1 MRGSCRGPATPLKQ
15 SVNEIPWIDLHSS
28 TTAGHEAKSLLVK
41 TPMPAPEFQHTVG
54 KTASFSGTAL
64 HTGDKVTLK
73 LHPAPIDHGI
83 KFKRKDLQDEPTI
96 DAKIENLK
104 TVERATTI
112 GEGSVR
118 VHTVEHILAALSAM
132 GVDNAIVEM
141 DANEPPIG
149 DGSAQPYVD
158 LIKKAG
164 VMAQEERRKF
174 FDVREPMHV
183 EAKTG
188 ALLVLLPDDKFRI
201 SCTQAGPNNR
211 FAQFLS
217 MEITPTGFECEIAPA
232 RTFVYYEDVEPL
244 MEKNLIKGGSLENAI
259 VVRGE
264 AVLSKEPLRF
274 PDEFVRHKI
283 IDIIGDLA
291 LVGRRIR
298 GHVVAVKPGHAAN
311 AELARALAREQTR
324 RSAMSTPRAI
334 PIGDSGLDTGE
345 VMNILPH
352 RYPFLMVD
360 RVIGFEGENKI
371 TAIKS
376 ITINEPFFQGHFP
389 GHPVMPGVMQVEA
402 MAQVASILLFKLTKT
417 SSRVGYFM
425 SADQVKFR
433 KPVFP
438 GDTIFIHAELTRARG
453 NRMAKT
459 KCYCVV
465 NDAIVSEAELMFTF
479 LDK

>member
-1 MRGSCRGPATPLKQ
+1 
-15 SVNEIPWIDLHSS
+15 
-28 TTAGHEAKSLLVK
+28 
-41 TPMPAPEFQHTVG
+41 MPASPEFQHTVG
-54 KTASFSGTAL
+54 KTAGFSGTSL
-64 HTGDKVTLK
+64 HTGEKVSIK
-73 LHPAPIDHGI
+73 LHPAPVDHGI
-83 KFKRKDLQDEPTI
+83 KFRRKDLQDEPTI

-118 VHTVEHILAALSAM
+118 VHNVEHVPAALWAM

-164 VMAQEERRKF
+164 VTVQEEPQKF

-183 EAKTG
+183 ESKTG
-188 ALLVLLPDDKFRI
+188 ALLVLLPDEKFRI

-211 FAQFLS
+211 FPQYLS
-217 MEITPTGFECEIAPA
+217 MEVTPAAFEREIAPA
-232 RTFVYYEDVEPL
+232 RTFVYYEDVQPL

-274 PDEFVRHKI
+274 ADEFVRHKI
-283 IDIIGDLA
+283 LDIIGDLG

-298 GHVVAVKPGHAAN
+298 GHVVAVKPGHATN
-311 AELARALAREQTR
+311 AELVRALAREQMR
-324 RSAMSTPRAI
+324 RSAMSGSRAI
-334 PIGDSGLDTGE
+334 PMGDAGLDTGE
-345 VMNILPH
+345 VMKILPH

-360 RVIGFEGENKI
+360 RIISFETETKCVGV
-371 TAIKS
+371 KS
-376 ITINEPFFQGHFP
+376 VTINEPFFQGHFP

-402 MAQVASILLFKLTKT
+402 MAQVASILLFKLAKST
-417 SSRVGYFM
+417 SRIGYFM
-425 SADQVKFR
+425 SADGVKFR
-433 KPVFP
+433 KPVVP
-438 GDTIFIHAELTRARG
+438 GDTIFIHAELTKSRG
-453 NRMAKT
+453 ERLAKA
-459 KCYCVV
+459 KCHCVV
-465 NDAIVSEAELMFTF
+465 NDTIVSEAELMFTF

>member
-1 MRGSCRGPATPLKQ
+1 MA
-15 SVNEIPWIDLHSS
+15 S
-28 TTAGHEAKSLLVK
+28 T
-41 TPMPAPEFQHTVG
+41 PEFQHTVA
-54 KTASFSGTAL
+54 KTASLSGTAL

-73 LHPAPIDHGI
+73 LQPAPVDHGI

-118 VHTVEHILAALSAM
+118 VHTVEHILSALSAM
-132 GVDNAIVEM
+132 GVDNAVVEM

-164 VMAQEERRKF
+164 VTAQDEPRKF

-183 EAKTG
+183 ESKTG
-188 ALLVLLPDDKFRI
+188 ALLVLLPDNKFRI

-211 FAQFLS
+211 FTQFLS
-217 MEITPTGFECEIAPA
+217 MEVTPAFFEREIAPA
-232 RTFVYYEDVEPL
+232 RTFVYYEDVKPL
-244 MEKNLIKGGSLENAI
+244 MDKNLIKGGSLENAI
-259 VVRGE
+259 VVRGD

-274 PDEFVRHKI
+274 DDEFVRHKI
-283 IDIIGDLA
+283 LDIIGDLA

-298 GHVVAVKPGHAAN
+298 GHIVAVKPGHATN
-311 AELARALAREQTR
+311 ADLARSIVREQTR
-324 RSAMSTPRAI
+324 RSALAAPRTI
-334 PIGDSGLDTGE
+334 PSGDGGLDADQI
-345 VMNILPH
+345 MQILPH
-352 RYPFLMVD
+352 RFPFLMVD
-360 RVIGFEGENKI
+360 RIISFETETKCVGVK
-371 TAIKS
+371 TV
-376 ITINEPFFQGHFP
+376 TINEPFFQGHFP

-402 MAQVASILLFKLTKT
+402 MAQVASILLFKLAKT
-417 SSRVGYFM
+417 TSRIGYFM
-425 SADQVKFR
+425 SADEVKFR
-433 KPVFP
+433 KPVLP
-438 GDTIFIHAELTRARG
+438 GDTIFVHAELTKSRG
-453 NRMAKT
+453 ERLAKA
-459 KCYCVV
+459 KCHCVV

>member
-1 MRGSCRGPATPLKQ
+1 
-15 SVNEIPWIDLHSS
+15 
-28 TTAGHEAKSLLVK
+28 
-41 TPMPAPEFQHTVG
+41 MPAAELQHTLA
-54 KTASFSGTAL
+54 KPAPLSGTSL
-64 HTGDKVTLK
+64 HTGAKVSLRIQ
-73 LHPAPIDHGI
+73 PAPVDHGI
-83 KFKRKDLQDEPTI
+83 KFKRTDLQDEPTI
-96 DAKIENLK
+96 DATIANVK

-112 GEGSVR
+112 GEGSMR
-118 VHTVEHILAALSAM
+118 VHTVEHVLSALAAL

-141 DANEPPIG
+141 DANEPPSC
-149 DGSAQPYVD
+149 DGSALPYVET
-158 LIKKAG
+158 IRKAG
-164 VMAQEERRKF
+164 VVAQEAPRSPF
-174 FDVREPMHV
+174 YLREPISI
-183 EAKTG
+183 ESKNG
-188 ALLVLLPDDKFRI
+188 SLLILLPDEDFRI
-201 SCTQAGPNNR
+201 SCTQAGPEGR
-211 FAQFLS
+211 FTQFFS
-217 MEITPTGFECEIAPA
+217 TTITPAIYEREIAPA
-232 RTFVYYEDVEPL
+232 RTFVYYEDVRPL
-244 MEKNLIKGGSLENAI
+244 MDKNLIKGGSLENAI

-264 AVLSKEPLRF
+264 SVLSKEPLRF
-274 PDEFVRHKI
+274 SDEFVRHKI
-283 IDIIGDLA
+283 LDIIGDLA

-298 GHVVAVKPGHAAN
+298 GHVVAVKPGHGAN
-311 AELARALAREQTR
+311 AELVRALAKEQTR
-324 RSAMSTPRAI
+324 RSAMSAPRAI
-334 PIGDSGLDTGE
+334 PIGESGLDTGE
-345 VMNILPH
+345 VMKILPH

-425 SADQVKFR
+425 SADEVKFR

-465 NDAIVSEAELMFTF
+465 NDAVVSEGELMFTF